1 MKWKILALVAGLLII
16 LAIISQALVKYELVN
31 VSFKILPSNS
41 VYINKV
47 YYNARYAVF
56 TYNQSK
62 LNVDVTQNYLNFLSK
77 LPAPASVN
85 ITVLI
90 TPLNATLSNLS
101 WIAIYKLEFRTCGTN
116 ATLTLYVVDGNLWVE
131 RSIALHYNG
140 SWLNLSSA
148 IFNVTLNV
156 TETEYKVWI
165 IWASN
170 TPLNISSTF
179 PAIRINDIT
188 AYLVAQNN

>member
-1 MKWKILALVAGLLII
+1 MRWKILALVAGFLII

-31 VSFKILPSNS
+31 VSFKIVPSNS

-56 TYNQSK
+56 IYNQSK
-62 LNVDVTQNYLNFLSK
+62 LNIDVTQNYLNFLSK
-77 LPAPASVN
+77 LPAPASYYIN

-90 TPLNATLSNLS
+90 TPLNVTLSNLT
-101 WIAIYKLEFRTCGTN
+101 WIAIYKLDFKTYGTN
-116 ATLTLYVVDGNLWVE
+116 GTLTLHVIDGNLQMEKTVT
-131 RSIALHYNG
+131 LHYNG
-140 SWLNLSSA
+140 SWLNSSLA

-165 IWASN
+165 VWASN

-179 PAIRINDIT
+179 PAIRINNIVG
-188 AYLVAQNN
+188 YLVS